1 MSLWEIDIYPAEGQ
15 VDRAGEGLTS
25 DAIDLGLDPSIQVAA
40 VHGYLLEGDIGE
52 GDANQLADKLL
63 ADSVVEKT
71 VVAPVGD
78 ERLQQSPV
86 HSALLVHVINKPG
99 VMDPVAMS
107 AQKGIEDLGV
117 AVDQVRT
124 FRKYWVSGVDQAS
137 VNRLAEKV
145 LANDAIE
152 QVVHGP
158 LKLDALALGTA
169 YEFELK
175 KISIRSLSDDE
186 LEVLSK
192 EGQLYLTLV
201 EMQTIQKHFQGLE
214 REPTDIELESIAQT
228 WSEHCSHKTLAGRIA
243 YKDDETERHF
253 ENMLK
258 ETVFAATV
266 RIREELGEDDWCV
279 SVFKDNAGI
288 VTFNDDFNVAFKVET
303 HNHPSALEPYG
314 GANTGI
320 GGVIRDTLGTGMG
333 AKPICNTDIFC
344 FANPEVDHDQLPPGV
359 LHPRRVMKGVVSGVR
374 DYGNRIFI

>member
-175 KISIRSLSDDE
+175 KISIRSLSA
-186 LEVLSK
+186 VS
-192 EGQLYLTLV
+192 YTHLTL
-201 EMQTIQKHFQGLE
+201 
-214 REPTDIELESIAQT
+214 PTKA
-228 WSEHCSHKTLAGRIA
+228 
-243 YKDDETERHF
+243 
-253 ENMLK
+253 
-258 ETVFAATV
+258 
-266 RIREELGEDDWCV
+266 
-279 SVFKDNAGI
+279 
-288 VTFNDDFNVAFKVET
+288 
-303 HNHPSALEPYG
+303 
-314 GANTGI
+314 
-320 GGVIRDTLGTGMG
+320 
-333 AKPICNTDIFC
+333 
-344 FANPEVDHDQLPPGV
+344 
-359 LHPRRVMKGVVSGVR
+359 
-374 DYGNRIFI
+374 